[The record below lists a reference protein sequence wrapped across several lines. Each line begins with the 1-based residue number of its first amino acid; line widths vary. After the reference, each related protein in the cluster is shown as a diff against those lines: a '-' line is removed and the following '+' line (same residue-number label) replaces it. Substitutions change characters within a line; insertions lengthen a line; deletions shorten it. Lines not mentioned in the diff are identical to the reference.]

1 MKSTIRLTDPFMKMN
16 PTEHLIFMFAFIF
29 LASVASAKELKSDK
43 LNYTFTIP
51 DGWTVTFQNS
61 VGFSVAS
68 PDRKKTMTLLIR
80 SANFEKLDSNSVAT
94 IEQDFLK
101 AGSEK
106 VSSKN
111 FTIDGIPAHEIV
123 YRVGKAPFA
132 SWFVDYLIIANNK
145 LYFLGAGY
153 AGGDATQNSEIQGG
167 LTSFHFLQQPKP
179 SRIGS
184 LGVKLTV
191 VGIIIIGIVFWV
203 IRSRKV

>member
-1 MKSTIRLTDPFMKMN
+1 MSL
-16 PTEHLIFMFAFIF
+16 
-29 LASVASAKELKSDK
+29 ASAKELKSDE
-43 LNYTFTIP
+43 LNYVISVP

-68 PDRKKTMTLLIR
+68 PDGKRTTTLLIR
-80 SANFEKLDSNSVAT
+80 NANFEKLDSNSVAT

-111 FTIDGIPAHEIV
+111 FAIDGIPAHEIV

-132 SWFVDYLIIANNK
+132 SWFVDYIIIANNK

-153 AGGDATQNSEIQGG
+153 AGGDVTQDSEIQGG
-167 LTSFHFLQQPKP
+167 LASFHFLQQPKS

-203 IRSRKV
+203 IRSRKT